1 MNIPQGGIRK
11 GVNNYNI
18 ESYNCRKMAVF
29 TRTTKNLILK
39 IDEFFDNIDLGL
51 LVFREGVKAYLEKD
65 LDAFNRHIQKVELL
79 ESNADK
85 LQRSIENEMITHSIL
100 PQHRSE
106 VSSLIDVLD
115 EIIDTIKAT
124 LNEFSIELPDIPSS
138 LNHNFISI
146 MEASVSAG
154 EELIPAAR
162 AYFKSPYT
170 VREKLLKVY
179 YFESETDKV
188 SRSTTRII
196 FQEMKELDLAHKSH
210 LRYIIHHIENIS
222 DNAQKAADLLSAMAI
237 KIVI

>member
-1 MNIPQGGIRK
+1 
-11 GVNNYNI
+11 
-18 ESYNCRKMAVF
+18 MAVF

-51 LVFREGVKAYLEKD
+51 LVFREGIKAYLGKD
-65 LDAFNRHIQKVELL
+65 MEAFNRHLQKVEQL

-100 PQHRSE
+100 PQHRGE

-124 LNEFSIELPDIPSS
+124 LNEFSIEMPDIPAS
-138 LNHNFISI
+138 LNNNFISI
-146 MEASVSAG
+146 MEASVCAG

-162 AYFKSPYT
+162 AYFKAPYT

-196 FQEMKELDLAHKSH
+196 FQEMNELDLAHKAH

-222 DNAQKAADLLSAMAI
+222 DNAQKAADQLSAMAI
-237 KIVI
+237 KIVM